1 MRSYDSASATYC
13 KGRHE
18 VNSFSAPVFLLRF
31 VHQFKITLKAFA
43 NPSPVKITPKA
54 FANFSPGFERSENPG
69 TLPNDELKPCKGSSQ
84 GEPFQGSALVSLVY
98 PGLSLAL
105 QPWAGIS
112 ERLRRNLTGLG
123 LANAFGVIQTDTLPL
138 HGTWRWK

>member
-31 VHQFKITLKAFA
+31 VHQFKITL
-43 NPSPVKITPKA
+43 KA

-105 QPWAGIS
+105 QPWAEIS

>member
-1 MRSYDSASATYC
+1 VRSYDSASATYC

-43 NPSPVKITPKA
+43 N
-54 FANFSPGFERSENPG
+54 FSPGFERSENPG

-84 GEPFQGSALVSLVY
+84 GEPFQGSALVLLVY

-105 QPWAGIS
+105 QPWARVS
-112 ERLRRNLTGLG
+112 ERLRRNSNGHTTPARHLEVE
-123 LANAFGVIQTDTLPL
+123 VIYVIFIA
-138 HGTWRWK
+138 WKKHHSRTVMS